1 MRLYTA
7 CQLCS
12 SEDCGQCQAG
22 VKLTYAE
29 HLEVGRAPRRAID
42 PRELNWLPA
51 RDSRVVVAGIVLGCR
66 ALRFYSKRRDMG
78 KTSLSGEG
86 DRQTEVSELEA
97 QALSGQG
104 WRRWKTVQ
112 RKV

>member
-1 MRLYTA
+1 MRARTGLVCVCIRA

-12 SEDCGQCQAG
+12 SEDCGQCHAG

-66 ALRFYSKRRDMG
+66 ALRFYSKRREMG
-78 KTSLSGEG
+78 EDGLVGRGRQADRGERAGGSG
-86 DRQTEVSELEA
+86 A
-97 QALSGQG
+97 
-104 WRRWKTVQ
+104 
-112 RKV
+112 